1 MMNTDGPNV
10 RHPASP
16 PDTDDAWEDERVTRS
31 RRALRQAMSE
41 LLREGDFASITV
53 QQILARAGVARATFY
68 KHFRNK
74 DDVFV
79 ASFAGMVATLHERSR
94 TPPGAGH
101 RLLPVRE
108 LLEHVAGSG
117 DVLQSLAGA
126 GRLERLW
133 DEAVEVFAARIAPQ
147 LLPVAGTVAEAPAL
161 ASRVVGAAL
170 VEMIRWSLDHPGLV
184 SAPVLDA
191 RFEEMARRTCAAF
204 GCRIDG

>member
-10 RHPASP
+10 RHPASS
-16 PDTDDAWEDERVTRS
+16 PDAGDAWEDERVTRS
-31 RRALRQAMSE
+31 RRALRQAMSD

-53 QQILARAGVARATFY
+53 QQILERAGVARATFY
-68 KHFRNK
+68 KHYRSK

-79 ASFAGMVATLHERSR
+79 ASFAGMVATLHARGR
-94 TPPGAGH
+94 TLPGASP

-117 DVLQSLAGA
+117 SMLESLDRA

-147 LLPVAGTVAEAPAL
+147 LLPIEGSVAEAPAL
-161 ASRVVGAAL
+161 VSRVVGAAL
-170 VEMIRWSLDHPGLV
+170 VEMIRWALANPGVVSPSL
-184 SAPVLDA
+184 LDS
-191 RFEEMARRTCAAF
+191 RFQEMARRTISAF
-204 GCRIDG
+204 GCRIDA

>member
-1 MMNTDGPNV
+1 MNTDGPNV
-10 RHPASP
+10 RHPAAPS
-16 PDTDDAWEDERVTRS
+16 DADDAWEDERVTRS

-41 LLREGDFASITV
+41 LLQEGDFASITV

-68 KHFRNK
+68 KHFRSK

-79 ASFAGMVATLHERSR
+79 ASFAGMVAALHERSGI
-94 TPPGAGH
+94 TGGARH

-117 DVLQSLAGA
+117 AMLQSLAGA

-133 DEAVEVFAARIAPQ
+133 DEAVEVFASRIAPQ
-147 LLPVAGTVAEAPAL
+147 LVPVTGTVAEAPAL

-170 VEMIRWSLDHPGLV
+170 VEMIRWSLEHPRVV
-184 SAPVLDA
+184 SPSVLDA
-191 RFEEMARRTCAAF
+191 RFQEMAQRTCAAF
-204 GCRIDG
+204 GCRIEG